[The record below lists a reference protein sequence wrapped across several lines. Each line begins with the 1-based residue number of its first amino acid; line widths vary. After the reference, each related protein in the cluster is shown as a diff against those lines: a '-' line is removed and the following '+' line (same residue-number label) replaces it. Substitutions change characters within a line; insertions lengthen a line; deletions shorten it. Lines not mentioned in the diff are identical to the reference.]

1 MGVVGAGL
9 APPGRPKG
17 RPYAARRDASAPCDR
32 LPAIAD
38 LTADARCETGSHPA
52 GLHQG
57 MGFRDVLFFI
67 ITAGTNL
74 QWVATAAAG
83 GVSALTVWVIGFFA
97 MALPLGICVIA
108 LSSRHPEEGGLYVW
122 AKVAFGDFAGF
133 ITGWSYWMSNLPY
146 FPAVLYFAAGNALYA
161 GGTRWTGY
169 SASAPYFIGASLIG
183 LAFGTVVNVV
193 GIEVGKWLSNIGA
206 IARWLAKAMLVAL
219 GAAAYLKFG
228 SATHFTVRALLP
240 GTHLKD
246 IIFWSTIAFALTGLE
261 SASFLGDEIR
271 DARRTVPRAI
281 LVSLP
286 IILVVYLAGT
296 VSVLVALPAEEI
308 TGMQGIMQAIQH
320 AEARIGLSGLSPV
333 AAVLIT
339 LTALGSV
346 GAWLASVARIP
357 FVAGLDSFLPPA
369 LGKVHPKWGTP
380 WVALVSQA
388 LITAVF
394 VFLGQAGT
402 SVRGAYDALVSMTII
417 WYFIPFLYLFAAAI
431 KLRGEAKVPG
441 FRIPGGSL
449 GVALLGAAGLL
460 TTIASIG
467 LALFPA
473 DEDPNKLLA
482 VVKVVGLT
490 VVMLGVGVA
499 VYAKGRRTPRA
510 PGAA

>member
-1 MGVVGAGL
+1 
-9 APPGRPKG
+9 
-17 RPYAARRDASAPCDR
+17 
-32 LPAIAD
+32 
-38 LTADARCETGSHPA
+38 
-52 GLHQG
+52 

-83 GVSALTVWVIGFFA
+83 GASAITVWVIGFFA
-97 MALPLGICVIA
+97 MALPLGICTIA
-108 LSSRHPEEGGLYVW
+108 LSSRHPNEGGVYVW
-122 AKVAFGDFAGF
+122 TKLAFGDFAGF

-161 GGTRWTGY
+161 GGARWTGY
-169 SASAPYFIGASLIG
+169 SASAPYFIAASLAG
-183 LAFGTVVNVV
+183 LAIGTVVNVV
-193 GIEVGKWLSNIGA
+193 GIEIGKWLSNIGA
-206 IARWLAKAMLVAL
+206 IARSLATVLLIVL
-219 GAAAYLKFG
+219 GAAAFLKFG
-228 SATHFTVRALLP
+228 SATHFTVKTLLP
-240 GTHLKD
+240 GTHFKD

-271 DARRTVPRAI
+271 DAERTVPRAI

-286 IILVVYLAGT
+286 IILAIYLAGT
-296 VSVLVALPAEEI
+296 ISVLVALPAEEI
-308 TGMQGIMQAIQH
+308 TGMQGIMQAIQR
-320 AEARIGLSGLSPV
+320 AEARIGLVGISPL

-339 LTALGSV
+339 VTALGSV

-357 FVAGLDSFLPPA
+357 FVVGLDSYLPA
-369 LGKVHPKWGTP
+369 GFARIHATWGTP

-417 WYFIPFLYLFAAAI
+417 WYFIPFLYLFAAAV

-441 FRIPGGSL
+441 FWIPGGSV
-449 GVALLGAAGLL
+449 GVALLGIAGLL

-467 LALFPA
+467 LSLFPA
-473 DEDPNKLLA
+473 EDDPNRLLA

-490 VVMLGVGVA
+490 VVMLAVGVI
-499 VYAKGRRTPRA
+499 VYWRGKRRGR
-510 PGAA
+510 

>member
-1 MGVVGAGL
+1 
-9 APPGRPKG
+9 
-17 RPYAARRDASAPCDR
+17 
-32 LPAIAD
+32 
-38 LTADARCETGSHPA
+38 
-52 GLHQG
+52 

-83 GVSALTVWVIGFFA
+83 GVSAITVWIIGFFA

-108 LSSRHPEEGGLYVW
+108 MSSRHPEEGGLYVW

-161 GGTRWTGY
+161 GGARWMGY

-183 LAFGTVVNVV
+183 LAFGTAINIV
-193 GIEVGKWLSNIGA
+193 GIEIGKWLSNIGA
-206 IARWLAKAMLVAL
+206 IARWLATALLIAL
-219 GAAAYLKFG
+219 GTLAFIKFG
-228 SATHFTVRALLP
+228 SATHFTARALLP

-261 SASFLGDEIR
+261 SASFLGDEIH
-271 DARRTVPRAI
+271 DAGRTVPRAI

-286 IILVVYLAGT
+286 IILLLYLAGT
-296 VSVLVALPAEEI
+296 VSVLVALPAGEI
-308 TGMQGIMQAIQH
+308 TGLQGIMQAIQR
-320 AEARIGLSGLSPV
+320 AEARLGLFGVSPL
-333 AAVLIT
+333 ASILIT

-357 FVAGLDSFLPPA
+357 FVVGLDSYLPPSLA
-369 LGKVHPKWGTP
+369 KIHPKWGTP
-380 WVALVSQA
+380 WVALLSQA

-441 FRIPGGSL
+441 FKIPAGSTGVAVL
-449 GVALLGAAGLL
+449 GVVGLL
-460 TTIASIG
+460 TTSASIG
-467 LALFPA
+467 LSLFPA
-473 DEDPNKLLA
+473 EDDPNKLLA

-490 VVMLGVGVA
+490 LVMVGVGVI
-499 VYAKGRRTPRA
+499 VYWRGKRRAT
-510 PGAA
+510 PGAR

>member
-1 MGVVGAGL
+1 
-9 APPGRPKG
+9 
-17 RPYAARRDASAPCDR
+17 
-32 LPAIAD
+32 
-38 LTADARCETGSHPA
+38 
-52 GLHQG
+52 

-83 GVSALTVWVIGFFA
+83 GASAITVWFIGFFA

-122 AKVAFGDFAGF
+122 TKVAFGDFAGF
-133 ITGWSYWMSNLPY
+133 ITGWCYWMSNLPY

-161 GGTRWTGY
+161 GGSRWTGY

-193 GIEVGKWLSNIGA
+193 GIEVGKWLSNVGA
-206 IARWLAKAMLVAL
+206 IARWLATALLLVV
-219 GAAAYLKFG
+219 GAIAYFRFG
-228 SATHFTVRALLP
+228 SATHFTAKTLLP
-240 GTHLKD
+240 TSHLKD

-271 DARRTVPRAI
+271 DAGRTVPRAI
-281 LVSLP
+281 LVSIP
-286 IILVVYLAGT
+286 IIMLLYLAGT
-296 VSVLVALPAEEI
+296 ISVLVALPAEEI
-308 TGMQGIMQAIQH
+308 TSMQGIMQAIQR
-320 AEARIGLSGLSPV
+320 AEARIGLSGVSPV

-339 LTALGSV
+339 ITALGSV

-357 FVAGLDSFLPPA
+357 FVAGLDHYLPESF
-369 LGKVHPKWGTP
+369 GRVHEKWGTP

-388 LITAVF
+388 LITGVF
-394 VFLGQAGT
+394 IFLGQAGT

-417 WYFIPFLYLFAAAI
+417 WYFIPFLYLFSAAI

-441 FRIPGGSL
+441 FRIPGGSAGVAVL
-449 GVALLGAAGLL
+449 GVAGLL
-460 TTIASIG
+460 TTIASIT
-467 LALFPA
+467 LSLFPA
-473 DEDPNKLLA
+473 EDDPNKLFA

-490 VVMLGVGVA
+490 VVMVAVGVV
-499 VYAKGRRTPRA
+499 VYWRGKRA
-510 PGAA
+510 ALPLSS